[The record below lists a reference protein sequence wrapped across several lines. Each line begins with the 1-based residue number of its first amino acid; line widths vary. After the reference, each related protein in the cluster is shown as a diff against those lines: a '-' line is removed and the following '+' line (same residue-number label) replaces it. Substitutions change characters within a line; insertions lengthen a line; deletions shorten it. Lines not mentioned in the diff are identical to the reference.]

1 MAARLLLAAGAD
13 PTRASQGNGWTALMF
28 AAEEGHLDLVQL
40 LASFGTDVDAADD
53 GGYTAQDIA
62 SREGHMDVEGWRAEV
77 DNWPTFKI
85 AVGCREVA
93 AAKCMLRG
101 GRVDPASCSLVE
113 LDLIANTAAD
123 KLWAGSPSVSD
134 AKAGWSASRHFLFH
148 AGVRRSVHHVLM
160 VVARLQRQQAAAG
173 GGGSRRSVR
182 QLQYTATAVVLPAE
196 MWLIVCSFLLRGDWG
211 APRLP
216 DVAPGNMAWA

>member
-123 KLWAGSPSVSD
+123 KYGNFGIL
-134 AKAGWSASRHFLFH
+134 
-148 AGVRRSVHHVLM
+148 
-160 VVARLQRQQAAAG
+160 
-173 GGGSRRSVR
+173 
-182 QLQYTATAVVLPAE
+182 
-196 MWLIVCSFLLRGDWG
+196 CFLLGPSREISLGSMPTHTARREYVHLLRVSMLSG
-211 APRLP
+211 C
-216 DVAPGNMAWA
+216 